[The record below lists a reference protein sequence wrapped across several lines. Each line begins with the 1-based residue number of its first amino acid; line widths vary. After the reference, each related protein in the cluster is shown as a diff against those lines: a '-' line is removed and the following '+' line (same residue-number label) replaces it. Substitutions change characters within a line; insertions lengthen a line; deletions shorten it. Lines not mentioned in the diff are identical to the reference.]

1 MVAHRDVR
9 AGQIARLGN
18 TGIPRNHNR
27 CFANAVSFS
36 PHNAFFNL
44 RRLVYCPM
52 ASTADI
58 AGALAFVPV
67 SFGIA
72 LERSKPVVIKRNR
85 GIDSGES
92 RRILAASFY
101 IELVVETFFSEIALF
116 ISDPIIEPAMR
127 LNYEFRHTA
136 VSPLIISI
144 AMLWHHLPR
153 LQMPDVMPWAPTTDP
168 G

>member
-9 AGQIARLGN
+9 ARQIARLGN

-44 RRLVYCPM
+44 RRLIYRPM

-72 LERSKPVVIKRNR
+72 FERSKPVVIKRHR

-101 IELVVETFFSEIALF
+101 TKLMAETFFSELAIF
-116 ISDPIIEPAMR
+116 VGGQI
-127 LNYEFRHTA
+127 
-136 VSPLIISI
+136 V
-144 AMLWHHLPR
+144 
-153 LQMPDVMPWAPTTDP
+153 AP
-168 G
+168 